1 MHVARPHVSPE
12 NRREP
17 TQLHWFPDRDSTEH
31 DDRRDDGHREVR
43 GLLQSV
49 VLSLVGMLFARER
62 IKLDHLPHAVY
73 VATSRRELAPLPMQ
87 VEKAEIDKR
96 VDDENPHDREVPM
109 AGASQPAAERQS
121 RGNRLFCERIA
132 AEPPPPPGGGGEP
145 GGKGAAPP
153 DHPRQTDDIE
163 PKPDARDPN
172 TAVLE

>member
-1 MHVARPHVSPE
+1 MHVARPHVSAE

-62 IKLDHLPHAVY
+62 IKLDHLRHAAY
-73 VATSRRELAPLPMQ
+73 VTTSRRELAPLPMQ

-96 VDDENPHDREVPM
+96 VDDENPHYREVPM
-109 AGASQPAAERQS
+109 ASASQPAAERQS
-121 RGNRLFCERIA
+121 RGNRLVREPIA
-132 AEPPPPPGGGGEP
+132 AERLAPAGAGGVRVGD
-145 GGKGAAPP
+145 APS
-153 DHPRQTDDIE
+153 R
-163 PKPDARDPN
+163 RDPERQRDDN
-172 TAVLE
+172 DPM